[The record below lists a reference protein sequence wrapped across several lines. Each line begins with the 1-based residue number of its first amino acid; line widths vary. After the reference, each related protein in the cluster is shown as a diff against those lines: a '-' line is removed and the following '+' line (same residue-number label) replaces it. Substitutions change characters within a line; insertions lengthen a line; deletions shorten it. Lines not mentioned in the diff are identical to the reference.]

1 MRPLL
6 CLFYI
11 AFSTGCFAQILP
23 GMEVKEIHGY
33 MAVNFRDFI
42 LHEPPNADELN
53 FIKYE
58 HISGDKTLLVFVSE
72 DGSCNFTRLMG
83 DIDYLD
89 EMIEIFDSEFTR
101 AGKNKWI
108 TRERGSEFIVA
119 LDESDWIFTVTVR
132 KIDEEK

>member
-23 GMEVKEIHGY
+23 GMEVKEIHGH
-33 MAVNFRDFI
+33 MAANFRDYI
-42 LHEPPNADELN
+42 LREPPNADELN
-53 FIKYE
+53 FLKYE

-72 DGSCNFTRLMG
+72 GSCNFTRLMA

-89 EMIEIFDSEFTR
+89 EMIERFDSEFTR
-101 AGKNKWI
+101 AGKNSWI
-108 TRERGSEFIVA
+108 TRERGIGFIVT
-119 LDESDWIFTVTVR
+119 LNESDWIFTVTVR
-132 KIDEEK
+132 KIDEER